1 MIKRFFNYLFSNKQN
16 AAEQTSDTT
25 AAAAATATDVIK
37 ANFVKDA
44 NTTRIADIIKQRTSA
59 NNFDPTHVLSNSEIE
74 ELVNL
79 AIESPTSFNMQNWRV
94 VAVSSAAAK
103 EELQALAY
111 GQAKVKDAAVTFAFI
126 GKLNG
131 YQDLPRIV
139 QPLLDAKAIDQAAY
153 DGWIGMAT
161 GMYEG
166 NPQNQ
171 RDEAIRS
178 ASFAAM
184 TLIYAAQD
192 RGLVSGAMIGFD
204 PAGVAK
210 SLGLG
215 ENEFPVL
222 LLAVGKAAEG
232 NWPRKPRKQI
242 NEVLSVK

>member
-16 AAEQTSDTT
+16 AAEQTSDT
-25 AAAAATATDVIK
+25 AAAAAASATDVINT
-37 ANFVKDA
+37 NFVKDA
-44 NTTRIADIIKQRTSA
+44 NTTSIADIIKQRTSA

-139 QPLLDAKAIDQAAY
+139 QPLLDAN